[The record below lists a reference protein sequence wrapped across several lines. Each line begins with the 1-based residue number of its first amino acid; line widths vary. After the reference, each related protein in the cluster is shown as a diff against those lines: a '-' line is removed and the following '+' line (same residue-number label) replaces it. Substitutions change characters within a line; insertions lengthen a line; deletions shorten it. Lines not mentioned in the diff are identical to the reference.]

1 MKYLVLLAVLV
12 GVLWWLRQRSLPPSA
27 GSSRD
32 AASPQD
38 MVPCAH
44 CGVHLP
50 HGDSVAGRLGVY
62 CSAQHRQQH
71 EG

>member
-1 MKYLVLLAVLV
+1 LKYLVLLAVVV
-12 GVLWWLRQRSLPPSA
+12 GVLWWLRQRATASPPASA
-27 GSSRD
+27 RD
-32 AASPQD
+32 ATSPQD

-50 HGDSVAGRLGVY
+50 HSDTVAGRLGAY